1 MLRAKQDAAAA
12 LAEAEAAAEEAEEAE
27 LAEEAE
33 RLAAAE
39 ARSASE
45 HHQSISTKIDD
56 ALASMDPETHAIG
69 EELARL
75 RRVSVDQ
82 EEQATHLAELESE
95 GFGHSDAFA
104 ARQAKLAQ
112 NLATMEARKAEA
124 AQLEEEASAEEKTL
138 VARAGQV
145 AQEAAAA
152 QVKDAEAKDTL
163 SALADVHSKAEDFAM
178 SGSDYTQRLREER
191 GRKEQQGRDQRRA
204 EAAAEAHDS
213 VAEAARLAA
222 EQAEAARRFDAD
234 AAKTDAEAAV
244 QRQAERVAATQVNH
258 ADCFHG
264 AHARCGEASYLAV
277 CRPTVSRRSLRQSRR
292 PPRWMK
298 LRPRSRRGWTSQ
310 PGKPRWP

>member
-12 LAEAEAAAEEAEEAE
+12 SAEAEAAAEEAEEAE

-33 RLAAAE
+33 RLVAAE
-39 ARSASE
+39 ARSASK
-45 HHQSISTKIDD
+45 HHQSISTKIDN

-95 GFGHSDAFA
+95 GFGHSDAFGRPGS
-104 ARQAKLAQ
+104 RQAKLAQ
-112 NLATMEARKAEA
+112 ELATMEARKVEA

-138 VARAGQV
+138 VARADQV

-152 QVKDAEAKDTL
+152 QVKEAEAKDTL

-244 QRQAERVAATQVNH
+244 QRQAERVAAT
-258 ADCFHG
+258 
-264 AHARCGEASYLAV
+264 
-277 CRPTVSRRSLRQSRR
+277 
-292 PPRWMK
+292 
-298 LRPRSRRGWTSQ
+298 
-310 PGKPRWP
+310 